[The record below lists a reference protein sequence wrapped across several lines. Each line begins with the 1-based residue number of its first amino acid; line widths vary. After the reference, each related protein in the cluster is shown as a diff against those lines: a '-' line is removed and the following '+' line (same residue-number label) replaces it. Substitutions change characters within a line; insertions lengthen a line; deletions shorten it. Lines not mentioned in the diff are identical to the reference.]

1 MRRTVSLGAT
11 LNPRNSAAETIGG
24 TESVSAEIGR
34 IDLLYVATRCGT
46 VPIGTILPPI
56 LISTP
61 SSVDALRCRFSAA
74 VSLQVMRWLSGPAE
88 KLPSGM
94 AEVAA
99 KSFAC
104 LRAVVGFEV
113 ACGRFKR
120 VLAQVGV

>member
-1 MRRTVSLGAT
+1 MRRTVSLGAP

-74 VSLQVMRWLSGPAE
+74 VSLQVMRWLSGPAD
-88 KLPSGM
+88 KLPLRVAEGMTTSG
-94 AEVAA
+94 
-99 KSFAC
+99 AC
-104 LRAVVGFEV
+104 VRSLV
-113 ACGRFKR
+113 ACP
-120 VLAQVGV
+120 GVCGPVSRPSG